1 MSRGSLLTL
10 LGSIIL
16 AGIVAW
22 MGNVW
27 IERRLGGTD
36 KPPELVPVV
45 VAAKDIPVDI
55 KIDPTH
61 LTTTN
66 MLPGALPEG
75 HLSAPEQVLGKRL
88 KEAVYKGETIA
99 AKRLLDDSASSL
111 LSVTLTPGKR
121 AVAVRVDDIIGVS
134 GFILPGSRVDVIS
147 TAGGQ
152 AHTVLRDIKVLTVGQ
167 TLSAE
172 GGTLRAGSVTL
183 EVDPLQAEILTDITE
198 KGNVRL
204 ALRHQ
209 ADREPAVA
217 SPTDEPLLS
226 LAVPLASS
234 VGKESTA
241 PESKGSGEQTAPS
254 YRSIVV
260 IKGINMTTVTQS
272 DWADPINAD
281 KEQTKETTP

>member
-16 AGIVAW
+16 AAIVAW

-36 KPPELVPVV
+36 KPPETVKVV
-45 VAAKDIPVDI
+45 VAAKDIPVDT
-55 KIDPTH
+55 KIDPAH
-61 LTTTN
+61 LMLVD

-75 HLSAPEQVLGKRL
+75 HLAAPEQVLGKRL
-88 KEAVYKGETIA
+88 KEPVYKGETFA
-99 AKRLLDDSASSL
+99 AKRLLDESATSL

-147 TAGGQ
+147 TVGGQ

-167 TLSAE
+167 SLSAE

-183 EVDPLQAEILTDITE
+183 EVDPVQAEILTEITE

-204 ALRHQ
+204 TLRHQ
-209 ADREPAVA
+209 ADREPVDE
-217 SPTDEPLLS
+217 SPIVGTPGS
-226 LAVPLASS
+226 AVPYRPSALN
-234 VGKESTA
+234 E
-241 PESKGSGEQTAPS
+241 PAPS
-254 YRSIVV
+254 EVPVDPSDLTSLSIVV
-260 IKGINMTTVTQS
+260 IKGVTKTTLTPS
-272 DWADPINAD
+272 DWAQPNITDTEPP
-281 KEQTKETTP
+281 KETKP

>member
-22 MGNVW
+22 MGNLW

-36 KPPELVPVV
+36 KPPEMVKVV
-45 VAAKDIPVDI
+45 VAAKDIPIDT
-55 KIDPTH
+55 KIDSTH
-61 LTTTN
+61 LATID
-66 MLPGALPEG
+66 MLPEALPVG
-75 HLSAPEQVLGKRL
+75 HLPAPEQVLGKRL
-88 KEAVYKGETIA
+88 KEPVYKGETIA
-99 AKRLLDDSASSL
+99 AKRLLDESATSL

-183 EVDPLQAEILTDITE
+183 EVDPVQAELLTEITE
-198 KGNVRL
+198 KGSVRL
-204 ALRHQ
+204 TLRHQ
-209 ADREPAVA
+209 ADREPLVETPTVESPNPIVPYRTSA
-217 SPTDEPLLS
+217 SNEPLPPEVTADLTGT
-226 LAVPLASS
+226 SS
-234 VGKESTA
+234 
-241 PESKGSGEQTAPS
+241 
-254 YRSIVV
+254 RSIVV
-260 IKGINMTTVTQS
+260 IKGVTKTTLTPT
-272 DWADPINAD
+272 DWAQPNIIDAEPA
-281 KEQTKETTP
+281 KETKP

>member
-22 MGNVW
+22 MGNIW

-36 KPPELVPVV
+36 KPPEMVQVV
-45 VAAKDIPVDI
+45 IAAKDIPVDT
-55 KIDPTH
+55 KIDPTY
-61 LTTTN
+61 LTTID
-66 MLPGALPEG
+66 MLPGALPQG

-99 AKRLLDDSASSL
+99 AKRLLDDSASSM

-198 KGNVRL
+198 KGNLRL

-209 ADREPAVA
+209 ADREPAVETP
-217 SPTDEPLLS
+217 SDEPLPSPAAPLS
-226 LAVPLASS
+226 SP
-234 VGKESTA
+234 VGKEPVSPETEGSSDQST
-241 PESKGSGEQTAPS
+241 PS

-260 IKGINMTTVTQS
+260 IKGINMTTVTQP
-272 DWADPINAD
+272 DWADPNNVD
-281 KEQTKETTP
+281 REQNKETTP

>member
-36 KPPELVPVV
+36 KPPDMVKVV
-45 VAAKDIPVDI
+45 VAAKDIPVDT
-55 KIDPTH
+55 KIDPAH
-61 LTTTN
+61 LMLVD

-75 HLSAPEQVLGKRL
+75 HLAAPEQVLGKRL
-88 KEAVYKGETIA
+88 KEPVYKGETIA
-99 AKRLLDDSASSL
+99 AKRLLDESATSL

-183 EVDPLQAEILTDITE
+183 EVDPVQAEILTEITE

-204 ALRHQ
+204 TLRHQ
-209 ADREPAVA
+209 ADREPVEESPIVGTPTPAV
-217 SPTDEPLLS
+217 
-226 LAVPLASS
+226 
-234 VGKESTA
+234 
-241 PESKGSGEQTAPS
+241 S
-254 YRSIVV
+254 YRPSALNEPAPPEVPVDPSDLSSLSIVV
-260 IKGINMTTVTQS
+260 IKGVTKTTLTPS
-272 DWADPINAD
+272 DWAQPNIVDTEPA
-281 KEQTKETTP
+281 KETKP